1 MPHEEDAGDNDILR
15 RFFFILFY
23 FFLLSAKYWI
33 GQWGNGTGKTV
44 DSGGIEPEENQM
56 YEVPVWTA

>member
-1 MPHEEDAGDNDILR
+1 MVLFH
-15 RFFFILFY
+15 FIL